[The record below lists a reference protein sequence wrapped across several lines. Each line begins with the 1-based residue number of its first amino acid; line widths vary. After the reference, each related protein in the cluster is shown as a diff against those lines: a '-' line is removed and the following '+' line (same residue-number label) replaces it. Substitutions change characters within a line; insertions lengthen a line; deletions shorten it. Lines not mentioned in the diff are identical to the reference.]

1 LVRFSGVSLT
11 HSLFTLVGSR
21 VLLHH
26 DALFPNSDLFAC
38 LFHEPCEA
46 TCQFSD
52 AFRLPP
58 FNGFIRGQRHLV
70 ADADRLLASFT
81 QSSHEIYRQ
90 WKASHM
96 DEKSASRTLA
106 LHFSIG
112 DARTMYSLNDSNRS
126 ASPANLI
133 SNHPQSGHRR
143 IHSADVNAVL
153 CASRSSEWYLVAAT
167 VEVAAEHEASGLA

>member
-1 LVRFSGVSLT
+1 MRPDDLIRAPNAAFAEHGLRALSPEQVEALIGQAATALIERA
-11 HSLFTLVGSR
+11 
-21 VLLHH
+21 LH
-26 DALFPNSDLFAC
+26 
-38 LFHEPCEA
+38 
-46 TCQFSD
+46 T
-52 AFRLPP
+52 
-58 FNGFIRGQRHLV
+58 RGQRHLV